1 MSITYHTV
9 GMKKNGSMVAVG
21 NNTNGQCNVTT
32 WTDII
37 QVSCGGS
44 HTVGLKRDGTC
55 IGIGYAS
62 AIKDLQ
68 DWRDIIQIS
77 CGYDNTI
84 GLKKDGTCVACGS
97 EMVNIDISLLTDIK
111 QVALSRYNAIGL
123 KADGT
128 CVAVGNNEYNQ
139 LNVTDWTDIKQVA
152 CGTIF
157 NIGLKKDGTCLAVGY
172 KDDGQLDVT
181 GWTDIIQV
189 ACGGS
194 HTVGLKKDGT
204 CLAVGSNGQ
213 GQCNVNDWTDIV
225 QVSCGSQFTVGLKS
239 DGTVLFC
246 GNSSDSKSKVSEWE
260 NISNL
265 MSCHTV
271 EFPRLTKDF
280 VVKNGLNYISYNGE
294 YFRLQST
301 INYTDK
307 YFLPKFLQQDIDIR
321 KDLYSSD
328 TTKSLVNYNLS
339 QFKYDKTD
347 VISVNSV
354 VCNHKNGK
362 FLLRDGVK
370 LYSLNPLNYLHDGN
384 PNDAEIET
392 YGVSEPKL
400 TKEELSQLSLDVMFI
415 VAHTESITDE
425 QYIIVNETLDRNFI
439 SVLAHE
445 PNFKMYMN
453 KNEYNG
459 VLEINGS
466 KLSPYTCQGYFEGS
480 QITNIENTTED
491 IKGSTFLKS
500 SLFTTSE
507 NPYNFNIKIT
517 QDNEKIIQK
526 TTKLLLANREPQIIL
541 NMTGMYLKI
550 DLGDDDGNKVKYNIY
565 VNGSKI
571 YPITE
576 EWSPL
581 VQTPFVT
588 TKRFK
593 SNEIIVE
600 GENLVKV
607 NVIDEYGK
615 STSLT
620 YKFIGECSGLLFMN
634 EHNEMYT
641 DDLGN
646 IIRMLEF
653 GNILAGKSSKIEK
666 IKLKNNCG
674 FNVKDITI
682 KIEPTTIPQGSTILL
697 DTDFDNFRGSN
708 EINIQRLVDG
718 AEIEFYIRVITDI
731 EQETGGTFDITVTST
746 SDFS

>member
-1 MSITYHTV
+1 MSSSAQTM
-9 GMKKNGSMVAVG
+9 GLKNGGICIAVG
-21 NNTNGQCNVTT
+21 RNDNGQCNVTT
-32 WTDII
+32 WTDIVQI
-37 QVSCGGS
+37 VCNQW
-44 HTVGLKRDGTC
+44 HTVGLKKDGTC
-55 IGIGYAS
+55 IAVGQNDNGQCNVTEWI
-62 AIKDLQ
+62 
-68 DWRDIIQIS
+68 DIVQINS
-77 CGYDNTI
+77 GRYHTI
-84 GLKKDGTCVACGS
+84 GLKKDGTCVAVGRSCHG
-97 EMVNIDISLLTDIK
+97 ECNVTEWTDIV
-111 QVALSRYNAIGL
+111 QVAGGEHHTIGL
-123 KADGT
+123 KSNGTCVAVGSGGNECNVQDWTDIIQIACNQNCTIGLKSDGT
-128 CVAVGNNEYNQ
+128 CVAVGNNSDGQ
-139 LNVTDWTDIKQVA
+139 CNVTE
-152 CGTIF
+152 
-157 NIGLKKDGTCLAVGY
+157 
-172 KDDGQLDVT
+172 
-181 GWTDIIQV
+181 WTDIIQV
-189 ACGGS
+189 ACGH

-204 CLAVGSNGQ
+204 CVAMGLNNGN
-213 GQCNVNDWTDIV
+213 QCNVQDWKDIK
-225 QVSCGSQFTVGLKS
+225 QIACGSGHTVGLRS
-239 DGTVLFC
+239 DGTCVAVGFNDDGQC
-246 GNSSDSKSKVSEWE
+246 DVQNWKDVRV
-260 NISNL
+260 L
-265 MSCHTV
+265 MSDYV
-271 EFPRLTKDF
+271 LKPLIFNDF

-307 YFLPKFLQQDIDIR
+307 YFLPKFLQRDIDIR

-328 TTKSLVNYNLS
+328 TTRSLVNYNLS

-354 VCNHKNGK
+354 VCNHQNGK

-392 YGVSEPKL
+392 YGVTEPKL

-415 VAHTESITDE
+415 VAHTENITDE

-507 NPYNFNIKIT
+507 NPYNFNIKVT

-571 YPITE
+571 YPLTE